1 MAFFGWERLKKFAKQ
16 DKVQID
22 PSEDGTGLA
31 TKCDNCNEIII
42 KSKLTE
48 NLGVCPYCN
57 YHTQISAYERVRI
70 MLDEDSFI
78 EHDQD
83 LMSKDV
89 LDFTGNDKNYADKL
103 ESEINK
109 TGMLSAMV
117 AGEGKIGERRLAF
130 GATDSAFI
138 AGSMG
143 SVVGEKIA
151 RLGEFALAEKLPLV
165 IVSGSGGGARM
176 HEGMYSLMQMAK
188 TSAVLGKLKE
198 AALPFISIVTDSTM
212 GGVWAS
218 WAALGDIIIGEPGAL
233 VGFTG
238 PRVIKT
244 TINAELPEG
253 FQRTEF
259 LLEYGQIDIIAERA
273 EIRNKVITLL
283 GHLMGEVAS

>member
-1 MAFFGWERLKKFAKQ
+1 MAFFGWNKLKNFAKS
-16 DKVQID
+16 DKQQIN
-22 PSEDGTGLA
+22 PSEDGTGVA
-31 TKCDNCNEIII
+31 TKCKSCEAIII

-48 NLGVCPYCN
+48 NLGVCPNCQ
-57 YHTQISAYERVRI
+57 YHTQISADTRI
-70 MLDEDSFI
+70 KMMVDESSFI
-78 EHDQD
+78 ERDGN

-89 LDFTGNDKNYADKL
+89 LGFSGGGKGYKDKL

-109 TGMLSAMV
+109 TGMLSAIRS
-117 AGEGKIGERRLAF
+117 GEGKIATRRVAI
-130 GATDSAFI
+130 AVTDSAFI

-143 SVVGEKIA
+143 SVVGEKIT
-151 RLGEFALAEKLPLV
+151 RLIEFAIEESLPV
-165 IVSGSGGGARM
+165 IIVSGSGGGARM

-188 TSAVLGKLKE
+188 TSAALGKLKL
-198 AALPFISIVTDSTM
+198 AGLPFISIVADSTM

-238 PRVIKT
+238 PRVIKS

-259 LLEYGQIDIIAERA
+259 LLEYGQIDMIVSRSNL
-273 EIRNKVITLL
+273 RNTIITLL
-283 GHLMGEVAS
+283 KHLLGDVA